1 MRWQRY
7 LGLGLATSVLI
18 TCAAPSDRAAPS
30 AGAPAPGA
38 SQPAPRAEA
47 AAPSA
52 PAAPA
57 RPVEKITYA
66 LAAASG
72 VFVPPNLSRDKG
84 FFREEGLEVDLPV
97 MRSNLLSPGMAAGEV
112 DYAGSFSPSVRNALS
127 GMPIRVI
134 AATVN
139 KATRQLFV
147 VPSIQNVQQLRGQTI
162 AVSTIGDGPYN
173 STVLA
178 LEHFGIDGLTE
189 ITWIG
194 AGGTM
199 ERLLAMQQG
208 GAVAT
213 IVSGPEVPRAQTYG
227 FTSLIHMN
235 DVAPLP
241 ESGVATTAAKLESNR
256 DQVKRV
262 LRAIIRGL
270 QYLKTDR
277 EGSIPSF
284 MGFLQIDREEAEQ
297 AYDGIAAAYSED
309 GTLSDRSMRFTI
321 EAEKKQ
327 LKLTED
333 VPFSRVAD
341 FAPLY
346 EVLREQGITPTPDSA
361 R

>member
-1 MRWQRY
+1 MQWQRC
-7 LGLGLATSVLI
+7 LGLGLVVVMLGG
-18 TCAAPSDRAAPS
+18 CAAPSDRS
-30 AGAPAPGA
+30 ASSSGATAPGA
-38 SQPAPRAEA
+38 SQAASRAEGV
-47 AAPSA
+47 APSA
-52 PAAPA
+52 PAAS

-72 VFVPPNLSRDKG
+72 VFVPPNLARDKG
-84 FFREEGLEVDLPV
+84 FFREEGFEVEMPV
-97 MRSNLLSPGMAAGEV
+97 MRSNLLAPGMTAGEV
-112 DYAGSFSPSVRNALS
+112 DYAGTFSPSVRNALS

-147 VPSIQNVQQLRGQTI
+147 LPGIQSVQQLRGQTI
-162 AVSTIGDGPYN
+162 AVTTIGDGPYN
-173 STVLA
+173 SGVLA

-208 GAVAT
+208 GAQAT
-213 IVSGPEVPRAQTYG
+213 IVSGPEVPRALSYG
-227 FTSLIHMN
+227 FTSLVHMN

-241 ESGVATTAAKLESNR
+241 ESGVTTTVAKLEGNR

-262 LRAIIRGL
+262 LRATVRAL
-270 QYLKTDR
+270 QYLKSDR

-284 MGFLQIDREEAEQ
+284 MNFLQIDREEAEQ
-297 AYDGIAAAYSED
+297 AYDGIASAYSDD
-309 GTLSDRSMRFTI
+309 GTLSERSMRFTI

-327 LKLTED
+327 LKLTEE

-346 EVLREQGITPTPDSA
+346 EVLREQGITPAPDSA